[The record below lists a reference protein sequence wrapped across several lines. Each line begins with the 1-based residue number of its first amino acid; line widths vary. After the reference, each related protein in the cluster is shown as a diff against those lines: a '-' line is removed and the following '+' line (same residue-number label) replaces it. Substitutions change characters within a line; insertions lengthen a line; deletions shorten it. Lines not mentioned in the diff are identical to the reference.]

1 MAGVASVLGW
11 FRRLGQRGKLTL
23 GMALAL
29 PVMGIAAFLA
39 MALASSPA
47 EAGPPVTCTW
57 SSPSSTDLS
66 VAANWTP
73 NTGQSCGGSSTTA
86 GSASLDGAQ
95 LIFPSSIPGSG
106 ATLTSSS
113 NESPDDIVFDNSY
126 TLTGTGYTLSLNGGA
141 NNFVVMDATAG
152 SSTIG
157 VNVDFGT
164 NQVDVEAASG
174 ATLVVNGSVS
184 GSGNDFFLGQNGG
197 TGTLDLAGSD
207 GSLTDAVIV
216 YDGTLEVSSDNALGT
231 GGIDVL
237 SGLVGGGGSPVLA
250 IDGGVT
256 VSDDTIEGLTSTLE
270 ETGTGTATWAGQVYL
285 GYSGSPPTATLA
297 AATGSVLDVSGNM
310 SDEGNGVS
318 VDVGQSGWKGTVELA
333 GSGNSWSGAT
343 TVAYGTLE
351 DGIDQGMGGS
361 TGFDVDAGAV
371 FDLNGH
377 DQAIE
382 SVTGTGTGT
391 ITDSGAPA
399 TLEFDA
405 LSSNY
410 TVDEK
415 LTGTANVRAYLNAPN
430 TIDLAGTNGYTG
442 STQVESGGG
451 QGTLEIQ
458 SASALGNTS
467 GVAIGDSSMGTSGTL
482 ELDGT
487 ISVPATVPI
496 TSMYDGIL
504 ELTGTAGTT
513 ATWNGSVA
521 MCLSYESCTVA
532 AAPGDTLDVAGPVT
546 GSGDGLNA
554 GIAGMTG
561 TVELSNSS
569 NTYDSGTTV
578 AYGTLE
584 DGVANAVP
592 YNTSA
597 GSLDVASGA
606 TFDLNGYDQQ
616 LAWTGFDPGT
626 ITSSSGT
633 PTLTLGIPDSSISV
647 PDALTGSLDL
657 VVANNSSGTV
667 ELYNSGDSY
676 SGSTTVLSG
685 TLQDGV
691 ANAVPQTTALDVA
704 SAATFDLNGYDQ
716 TVGSLGSSAGI
727 ITNNG
732 SSDATLTDDEAGTST
747 FAGTLSDGFTN
758 KLGFTMAGTGT
769 LTLSGT
775 GTLSGANTY
784 TGATT
789 VLAGTLKDG
798 VMNGV
803 PTGSALDVASTG
815 TFDLNGYDQTVGSL
829 GSSAGTIT
837 NNGSSDAT
845 LTDDE
850 SGTSTVSASLA
861 NAGNPLGLTM
871 GGTGTLTLSGSNT
884 YTGATTVS
892 FGTLEVSNSAGLGTF
907 GTHTSGVSV
916 ALGGTLDIAGSGT
929 DVPSGINI
937 IDLEGTLESTGSGN
951 IWGGTVAL
959 AGSAATLTSSGSGN
973 DLIVGAVSGG
983 SGTPLTVGTS
993 SSSYVDLT
1001 GTDSYTGTT
1010 TVAYGYLDL
1019 GSALAFPSASALT
1032 VDSGAYV
1039 DLDGH
1044 SVSVSTTP
1052 AGTGTIISSVTGA
1065 ALTDTAGT
1073 STFGPEIGGNLGFT
1087 YDPSSSTGTLTLP
1100 GSYTY
1105 TGATTVLA
1113 GTLDVTGSIT
1123 SPVTVD
1129 SGATLEGTGGV
1140 GAISSSG
1147 VVHPGESPG
1156 MLTSSGADSLGASGS
1171 LSVDITG
1178 GTAGSGYSQL
1188 SSSGAVTV
1196 GGNIDVTGDTYAAP
1210 YGTTF
1215 DIVVGSSV
1223 SGTFANAANG
1233 SILTVD
1239 NRKLQVD
1246 YSATTVTL
1254 TDVTNPP
1261 PPLNNPPTVS
1271 AVNPASGPVAGGT
1284 SVTITGTNLTGAALV
1299 HFGTSAATSLT
1310 VVSGTEITATSPAG
1324 SAGTVDV
1331 TVTTPS
1337 GTSATSSSDQFAYE
1351 AAPTVTGITP
1361 SSGPLAGGTS
1371 VTITGTNLTG
1381 APLVHFGT
1389 SAATSVTV
1397 VSGTEITATS
1407 PAGSAGTVDV
1417 TVTTPSGTSA
1427 TGSAD
1432 LFTYEAS
1439 PPPPPVGAP
1448 TVTGISPSSG
1458 PASGGTSV
1466 TITGTN
1472 LTGATSVDFGT
1483 GAATSFAVV
1492 SDTKITA
1499 ISPAGIA
1506 GTLDVRVTTPAGTSA
1521 TGSADQFTYEV
1532 PTPPPA
1538 AIGYWLVGKDGGVFS
1553 FGNPTPGYYGSIPQN
1568 CAAAKLPAYC
1578 PADVVGIVASPDGK
1592 GYLIA
1597 DADGNVSYFGDAKYY
1612 GSMYGP
1618 GKTLNAPIVG
1628 IAATPDGGGYWLVAS
1643 DGGVFAFGNATFLGS
1658 MGGKTLNKPIVG
1670 IVAAPGGG
1678 YWLVASDGGVF
1689 AFGAH
1694 FYGSEGGKTLN
1705 KPIVGMAAA
1714 PGGGYW
1720 LVASDGGVF
1729 AFGAHFYGSE
1739 GGKTLNAPIVGMAAA
1754 PGGGYWL
1761 VASDGGVF
1769 AFGNATFL
1777 GSMGGKTLNKPIVGM
1792 AAS

>member
-1 MAGVASVLGW
+1 MSGVPVSSAVSKLAW
-11 FRRLGQRGKLTL
+11 FRQLSRRARLTIGIAL
-23 GMALAL
+23 GL
-29 PVMGIAAFLA
+29 PVAGIAAFLV
-39 MALASSPA
+39 MGLMSSPA
-47 EAGPPVTCTW
+47 GATSLAVCTW
-57 SSPSSTDLS
+57 NASASQDLS
-66 VAANWTP
+66 VAANWTA
-73 NTGQSCGGSSTTA
+73 TGGSCGGSSTTP
-86 GSASLDGAQ
+86 GSAILSDAQ
-95 LIFPSSIPGSG
+95 LVFPATIPGTSG
-106 ATLTSSS
+106 AVSSS
-113 NESPDDIVFDNSY
+113 YSESVDNIVFDNSY
-126 TLTGTGYTLSLNGGA
+126 TLTGASYTITLDPVYNAGVGIAVTGTATTVTIDASVSLGA
-141 NNFVVMDATAG
+141 PQTW
-152 SSTIG
+152 
-157 VNVDFGT
+157 
-164 NQVDVEAASG
+164 QVASG
-174 ATLVVNGSVS
+174 TRLDVAGQVS
-184 GSGNDFFLGQNGG
+184 GSG
-197 TGTLDLAGSD
+197 A
-207 GSLTDAVIV
+207 SLTVGSSGNTGNVILSNGSNDYSGSTTV
-216 YDGTLEVSSDNALGT
+216 ADGTLEGGAVNALPT
-231 GGIDVL
+231 
-237 SGLVGGGGSPVLA
+237 
-250 IDGGVT
+250 T
-256 VSDDTIEGLTSTLE
+256 TTL
-270 ETGTGTATWAGQVYL
+270 G
-285 GYSGSPPTATLA
+285 
-297 AATGSVLDVSGNM
+297 
-310 SDEGNGVS
+310 
-318 VDVGQSGWKGTVELA
+318 
-333 GSGNSWSGAT
+333 
-343 TVAYGTLE
+343 
-351 DGIDQGMGGS
+351 
-361 TGFDVDAGAV
+361 
-371 FDLNGH
+371 
-377 DQAIE
+377 
-382 SVTGTGTGT
+382 
-391 ITDSGAPA
+391 
-399 TLEFDA
+399 
-405 LSSNY
+405 
-410 TVDEK
+410 
-415 LTGTANVRAYLNAPN
+415 
-430 TIDLAGTNGYTG
+430 
-442 STQVESGGG
+442 
-451 QGTLEIQ
+451 
-458 SASALGNTS
+458 
-467 GVAIGDSSMGTSGTL
+467 
-482 ELDGT
+482 
-487 ISVPATVPI
+487 
-496 TSMYDGIL
+496 
-504 ELTGTAGTT
+504 
-513 ATWNGSVA
+513 
-521 MCLSYESCTVA
+521 
-532 AAPGDTLDVAGPVT
+532 
-546 GSGDGLNA
+546 
-554 GIAGMTG
+554 
-561 TVELSNSS
+561 
-569 NTYDSGTTV
+569 
-578 AYGTLE
+578 
-584 DGVANAVP
+584 
-592 YNTSA
+592 
-597 GSLDVASGA
+597 VASGA
-606 TFDLNGYDQQ
+606 TFDLH
-616 LAWTGFDPGT
+616 
-626 ITSSSGT
+626 
-633 PTLTLGIPDSSISV
+633 
-647 PDALTGSLDL
+647 
-657 VVANNSSGTV
+657 
-667 ELYNSGDSY
+667 
-676 SGSTTVLSG
+676 
-685 TLQDGV
+685 
-691 ANAVPQTTALDVA
+691 
-704 SAATFDLNGYDQ
+704 
-716 TVGSLGSSAGI
+716 
-727 ITNNG
+727 
-732 SSDATLTDDEAGTST
+732 
-747 FAGTLSDGFTN
+747 
-758 KLGFTMAGTGT
+758 
-769 LTLSGT
+769 
-775 GTLSGANTY
+775 
-784 TGATT
+784 
-789 VLAGTLKDG
+789 
-798 VMNGV
+798 
-803 PTGSALDVASTG
+803 
-815 TFDLNGYDQTVGSL
+815 GYDQTVGSL

-837 NNGSSDAT
+837 DNGSSDAT
-845 LTDDE
+845 LTDRQ
-850 SGTSTVSASLA
+850 SSTSTVTAVLSDGST
-861 NAGNPLGLTM
+861 NKLGLTM
-871 GGTGTLTLSGSNT
+871 AGTGTLTLSGSNT

-892 FGTLEVSNSAGLGTF
+892 SGTLEVSNSAGLGTS
-907 GTHTSGVSV
+907 GTHTSGVTV
-916 ALGGTLDIAGSGT
+916 ASGATLEIGGSSTDI
-929 DVPSGINI
+929 PSGINI
-937 IDLEGTLESTGSGN
+937 IDLEGTLESTGSGS

-1351 AAPTVTGITP
+1351 A
-1361 SSGPLAGGTS
+1361 
-1371 VTITGTNLTG
+1371 
-1381 APLVHFGT
+1381 
-1389 SAATSVTV
+1389 
-1397 VSGTEITATS
+1397 
-1407 PAGSAGTVDV
+1407 
-1417 TVTTPSGTSA
+1417 
-1427 TGSAD
+1427 
-1432 LFTYEAS
+1432 S

-1628 IAATPDGGGYWLVAS
+1628 IAVTPDGGGYWLVAS

-1729 AFGAHFYGSE
+1729 AFGNAKFY
-1739 GGKTLNAPIVGMAAA
+1739 
-1754 PGGGYWL
+1754 
-1761 VASDGGVF
+1761 
-1769 AFGNATFL
+1769 
-1777 GSMGGKTLNKPIVGM
+1777 GSMGGKTLDKPIAGM
-1792 AAS
+1792 AVS